1 MPLFFLLP
9 CRASYA
15 KLYIVFDPDFTD
27 TVDDE
32 VLDAISSQFL
42 FQLGFL
48 LILPI
53 PLLLAVEQVYTAA
66 SARLAVLPFRGETS
80 WN

>member
-1 MPLFFLLP
+1 M
-9 CRASYA
+9 
-15 KLYIVFDPDFTD
+15 FDPEFED

-32 VLDAISSQFL
+32 VINALSSQFL

-53 PLLLAVEQVYTAA
+53 PLLLAVEQVTLG
-66 SARLAVLPFRGETS
+66 SRCVMIICGHCVILVQ
-80 WN
+80 

>member
-1 MPLFFLLP
+1 MLSGDF
-9 CRASYA
+9 RYA
-15 KLYIVFDPDFTD
+15 KLYIVFDPEFNE

-32 VLDAISSQFL
+32 VINALSSQFL

-53 PLLLAVEQVYTAA
+53 PLLLAVEEVSMHGNVDTC
-66 SARLAVLPFRGETS
+66 S
-80 WN
+80 

>member
-1 MPLFFLLP
+1 M
-9 CRASYA
+9 
-15 KLYIVFDPDFTD
+15 D

-53 PLLLAVEQVYTAA
+53 PLLLAVEQVIFLEHVINISKKERPPPHLRQT
-66 SARLAVLPFRGETS
+66 RLRGI
-80 WN
+80 

>member
-1 MPLFFLLP
+1 MFL
-9 CRASYA
+9 AETNSYG
-15 KLYIVFDPDFTD
+15 KLYITFDPSFVNA
-27 TVDDE
+27 VDDE

-53 PLLLAVEQVYTAA
+53 PLLLAVEQ
-66 SARLAVLPFRGETS
+66 ARFLPRS
-80 WN
+80 